1 MASAIE
7 VRLQFNSDLRVK
19 LQNIRISMRLKCD
32 IKYQIFLQSIIL
44 WLLQNFPPLVF
55 LYFLVTIGAIMML
68 LLRGTLVNNHESIKE
83 TASNNDCLM
92 QIFLGRHP
100 PRTI

>member
-32 IKYQIFLQSIIL
+32 IKYQIFIQSIIL

-55 LYFLVTIGAIMML
+55 LYCLVTIGAIMTL

>member
-1 MASAIE
+1 MC
-7 VRLQFNSDLRVK
+7 DP
-19 LQNIRISMRLKCD
+19 NIHTINHLMTAAD
-32 IKYQIFLQSIIL
+32 
-44 WLLQNFPPLVF
+44 FPPPVF
-55 LYFLVTIGAIMML
+55 LYCLVTIGAIMIL